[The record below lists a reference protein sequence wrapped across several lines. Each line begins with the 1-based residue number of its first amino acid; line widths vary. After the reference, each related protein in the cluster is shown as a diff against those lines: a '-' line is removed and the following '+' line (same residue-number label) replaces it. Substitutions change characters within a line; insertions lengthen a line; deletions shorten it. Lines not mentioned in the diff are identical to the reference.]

1 MTDSGE
7 HFRRR
12 TRRQTHLLRY
22 WIFLATNTFLVV
34 SQVYVRTVVAFTP
47 GSFHGSIRQVCPSW
61 ELRANM
67 RGRADWAKRARE
79 DDIRRKVSG
88 LIYIYIGVM
97 L

>member
-1 MTDSGE
+1 M
-7 HFRRR
+7 
-12 TRRQTHLLRY
+12 
-22 WIFLATNTFLVV
+22 

-88 LIYIYIGVM
+88 LIYIYRSHALRYVMSLEIGDH
-97 L
+97 